1 MKNIAL
7 IPARGGSKGIKRKN
21 IKLFNKKPLIYW
33 SIKQA
38 LESNYI
44 DRVIVSTDDEEIA
57 DIARTCSAE
66 VPFIRPSSLAQDDT
80 PGIEPVLH
88 AIKNLSNVEN
98 ILLLQPTSPLRRT
111 FDIDEIFKIRS
122 KYQSDS
128 SVSVTLAKKN
138 IDLFFAIDDNKR
150 LNSFSEKLKFL
161 PRQKY
166 PKTYILN
173 GSLYLS
179 SIDSIFQNN
188 SFISSNTVGY
198 IMPEEFSIDIDTQLD
213 WEIAEFLMT
222 QKL

>member
-1 MKNIAL
+1 M
-7 IPARGGSKGIKRKN
+7 
-21 IKLFNKKPLIYW
+21 
-33 SIKQA
+33 
-38 LESNYI
+38 
-44 DRVIVSTDDEEIA
+44 
-57 DIARTCSAE
+57 
-66 VPFIRPSSLAQDDT
+66 LAQDDT

-111 FDIDEIFKIRS
+111 FDIDEIFKIIS